1 MSQPLP
7 NSPSPQATSPTSS
20 GKEFSASERALL
32 LSIAH
37 RSIEAATE
45 GHRFVPDSP
54 GGQLAE
60 PRGVFTTIYH
70 HGRLRGCVGYI
81 QAIAP
86 LYLAVAET
94 ARSAAFA
101 DTRFEPVTHEELDGL
116 ELSLSVLSTPQLID
130 PAHVEVGRHGLLISQ
145 HGYRGLLLPQ
155 VAVEHGWDRET
166 FLDETCHKAGLP
178 VDAWRRGAMV
188 EAFTAEVFTDGD
200 APE

>member
-7 NSPSPQATSPTSS
+7 NSPSAQAAVPTSS
-20 GKEFSASERALL
+20 HREYSASERALL

-45 GHRFVPDSP
+45 GRRFDPESP
-54 GGQLAE
+54 GDHLAE
-60 PRGVFTTIYH
+60 LRGVFTTLYH

-86 LYLAVAET
+86 LYRAVAET

-101 DTRFEPVTHEELDGL
+101 DSRFEPVSHEELDGL
-116 ELSLSVLSTPQLID
+116 ELSLSVLSPPQPID
-130 PAHVEVGRHGLLISQ
+130 PAQIEIGRHGLLISQ

-155 VAVEHGWDRET
+155 VAAEHGWDRET

-178 VDAWRRGAMV
+178 PDAWRRGARI
-188 EAFTAEVFTDGD
+188 EAFTAEVFSDGD
-200 APE
+200 TPE